1 MGLSY
6 ILQFSHLLQLS
17 RSRIVEF
24 PLQIAK
30 QLKSRKTHLQNV
42 DAQVVIQQCCYHC
55 LVKSLEVTILS
66 FGLLIS
72 SGKLLEEVVPE
83 VNK

>member
-30 QLKSRKTHLQNV
+30 QLKSRITHLQNV
-42 DAQVVIQQCCYHC
+42 DAQVVIQQRCYHC
-55 LVKSLEVTILS
+55 LVETLKLTILS
-66 FGLLIS
+66 FYLIIS
-72 SGKLLEEVVPE
+72 SGKLFKEVVPE
-83 VNK
+83 VKK